1 MYAKTDLF
9 DRQAAKDERKRHE
22 TKKELKSLLTKF
34 IGPDRAKYAVENA
47 QHKMGVMHERM
58 SKATA
63 EMRKCNDEFA
73 TTRKSVRELENYKEI
88 DQFNS

>member
-63 EMRKCNDEFA
+63 EMRKCNDEC
-73 TTRKSVRELENYKEI
+73 KYP
-88 DQFNS
+88 